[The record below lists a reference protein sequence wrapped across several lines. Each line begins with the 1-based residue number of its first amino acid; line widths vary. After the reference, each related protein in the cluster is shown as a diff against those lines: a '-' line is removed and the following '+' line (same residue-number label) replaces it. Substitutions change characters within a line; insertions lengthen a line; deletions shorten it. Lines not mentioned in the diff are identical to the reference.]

1 MRDMSNSDKE
11 TYEYLQ
17 DQDIKA
23 ILLDQARQVETLLIQ
38 HNIFKPSKLQ
48 DSAAFME
55 WQNKETMIKNSLKM
69 VKKAIFE
76 SGFSKEDLLELL
88 ENSEKTV

>member
-1 MRDMSNSDKE
+1 MSNSDKE
-11 TYEYLQ
+11 TYEFLL

-38 HNIFKPSKLQ
+38 HNIFRPSKLQ
-48 DSAAFME
+48 DSAAYME
-55 WQNKETMIKNSLKM
+55 WQNKETMIQNSLKS
-69 VKKAIFE
+69 VKRAILE
-76 SGFSKEDLLELL
+76 SGYTKEDLLELL

>member
-1 MRDMSNSDKE
+1 
-11 TYEYLQ
+11 
-17 DQDIKA
+17 
-23 ILLDQARQVETLLIQ
+23 
-38 HNIFKPSKLQ
+38 
-48 DSAAFME
+48 ME

>member
-1 MRDMSNSDKE
+1 MSNSDKE

-23 ILLDQARQVETLLIQ
+23 ILLDQARQVETLMFQ
-38 HNIFKPSKLQ
+38 HNMFKPNKLTEGP
-48 DSAAFME
+48 AFME
-55 WQNKETMIKNSLKM
+55 WQNKKTMIQNSLKS
-69 VKKAIFE
+69 VKKAIME
-76 SGFSKEDLLELL
+76 SGFKKEDLLELL

>member
-1 MRDMSNSDKE
+1 MSNSDKTE
-11 TYEYLQ
+11 YEYLQ

-38 HNIFKPSKLQ
+38 HNIYKPSKLQ
-48 DSAAFME
+48 DSAAYME

-69 VKKAIFE
+69 VKKFIME
-76 SGFSKEDLLELL
+76 SGFNKDDLLELL

>member
-1 MRDMSNSDKE
+1 MSNSDKQ
-11 TYEYLQ
+11 TYEFLL

-48 DSAAFME
+48 DSAAYME
-55 WQNKETMIKNSLKM
+55 WQNKETMIQNSLKS
-69 VKKAIFE
+69 VKRAILE
-76 SGFSKEDLLELL
+76 SGYTKDDLLELL